1 MCAVAGGLP
10 MSVEVGGRHGCFGLC
25 LFRAFPLAGRWRS
38 LRDLPQI
45 ARDL

>member
-1 MCAVAGGLP
+1 MVALFASVPSFSISWNWLEGGN
-10 MSVEVGGRHGCFGLC
+10 
-25 LFRAFPLAGRWRS
+25 WRS